1 MGRGWP
7 VMHGMKDE
15 RDPWSVIQAI
25 MHPASGAPA
34 ILCTLAAVGGEL
46 NLTGGGCR
54 VGLVSIDI
62 APAANDSGY
71 PLDVA

>member
-1 MGRGWP
+1 MP
-7 VMHGMKDE
+7 SPDD
-15 RDPWSVIQAI
+15 RDPWSVIHRA

-46 NLTGGGCR
+46 NLTGAGCR

-62 APAANDSGY
+62 GAAANDSGY